1 MTQCPTSVPT
11 FTGRKEA
18 LKTLR
23 KFFFEEET
31 VSSHPGGS
39 EDEDQLASQQGSMK
53 TFLLYGL
60 GGAGKTQLALEFKK
74 KFKQKFTRI
83 FYIHANTVEHIQGS
97 YWDVATTM
105 QNQIIQN
112 WQSGLHLLEA
122 TEENWLLIINNA
134 DDPSLHLEMQT
145 YSQLLMILW
154 SCKIWLQMKALNY

>member
-1 MTQCPTSVPT
+1 MPGETQSA
-11 FTGRKEA
+11 FKISG
-18 LKTLR
+18 
-23 KFFFEEET
+23 
-31 VSSHPGGS
+31 VSRLWGGVSGDFRVRNIFPDGGS
-39 EDEDQLASQQGSMK
+39 EDEDEFASQQGSMK
-53 TFLLYGL
+53 IFLLYGL